1 MNGHAPPNAEG
12 RMMDQIDTD
21 EGIGLRPQRGREDD
35 AQQPAQ
41 DPIATI
47 ALAQGEEFVGGG
59 NRPISLSDPELVW
72 YVVEGAVDVFVAEYS
87 EEESASNFRQLLRA
101 GPGRL
106 IFGVGSDDT
115 LSSSVYIGKGLPDT
129 HLRRVPRSAF
139 TAPEAAE
146 LLTAQVDAWITD
158 VAATIAREVV
168 PRPRPERF
176 LTAGEEVDSVSERIL
191 STRQGV
197 VWAHC
202 PNGGAFLDTG
212 EPTGDGPGFI
222 PMSVHSWITLFSP
235 SPVKA
240 TSSRGLEAR
249 GLLFDALAEFH
260 RLALSVDEMNQ
271 RLMLVD
277 MANLQRAQV
286 QHRRQSEER
295 ARDSLFGVL
304 DTRRPLAADEGS
316 ALLSALKLV
325 GDHEGI
331 QFRVPPRWREGED
344 GNLDLAEIQR
354 VSGVRARQIKLAPDD
369 RWWLGDSGALLAFRR
384 ESGAPVALLPGL
396 SGRYRMIDP
405 ATGGSER
412 VDARLA
418 RSLEAEGRFFYRSL
432 PPEEPVRVVPLLR
445 FACRGLGRE
454 LARFILA
461 GMVVGLL
468 MLAPS
473 ILLGAVVDSVIPS
486 GSGGRLLEVALALVL
501 LAFLTALLQVL
512 QGTALMRLEALA
524 SARVG
529 AAVWD
534 RMLGLPQRFFRRF
547 ASGDLAMRAMAL
559 QGLRDQVS
567 GVVASAILSVIFL
580 LPTFILLFL
589 YDNRIGWLGLAL
601 GTLSLGVTSVIGI
614 LQLPIIRRLLETTRK
629 LAGDVLQLLNGVG
642 KLRSTG
648 SEGIGF
654 AEWAKGYRDQK
665 RTEMRLGM
673 LGEHLGAFLA
683 AAPLLAVAAVF
694 AVALGAGGTLATGDF
709 LTIYAAF
716 MVFYMAV
723 ARLGGSFSAIASIL
737 PAYEQ
742 ATPILEAVP
751 GAATE
756 GEPPPDLSGDVLID
770 HVSFRYADDG
780 PPVVDDVSIRARAG
794 EFVAIVGESGAGKS
808 TLFRLAL
815 GLESPLSGAV
825 YYDGRDLARLN
836 RRAVRS
842 QISMVVQDASMRP
855 GTVLENIVGLATDLT
870 EQDAWRAAA
879 LAAIDQDIAAM
890 PMGMHTVAG
899 SGTFAGGQIQRIM
912 LAAALVRDPSILFLD
927 EATNWLDNNS
937 QAQVMQSVADL
948 AITRFVSAHRLSTI
962 RRADSIY
969 VLQGGRV
976 VQTGTFDEL
985 IEAEGPFRN
994 LALRQMA

>member
-1 MNGHAPPNAEG
+1 MRGSEAQRPAA
-12 RMMDQIDTD
+12 DL
-21 EGIGLRPQRGREDD
+21 IG
-35 AQQPAQ
+35 A
-41 DPIATI
+41 I

-72 YVVEGAVDVFVAEYS
+72 YVVEGAVDVFVAEHS
-87 EEESASNFRQLLRA
+87 EAEAASNFRQLLRA
-101 GPGRL
+101 GPGRM
-106 IFGVGSDDT
+106 IFGVAGDDA

-129 HLRRVPRSAF
+129 HLRRVPLSAF
-139 TAPEAAE
+139 TGPKPAE
-146 LLTAQVDAWITD
+146 LLAAQIDAWITD
-158 VAATIAREVV
+158 VSATIARDVV

-176 LTAGEEVDSVSERIL
+176 LTAGEEADQVSERVL

-197 VWAHC
+197 VWASC
-202 PNGGAFLDTG
+202 PEGGAAFLDTG
-212 EPTGDGPGFI
+212 ETTGDGPGFI
-222 PMSVHSWITLFSP
+222 PVSVFSWITLFSP
-235 SPVKA
+235 SPVKV
-240 TSSRGLEAR
+240 TSSRALGAR
-249 GLLFDALAEFH
+249 GLLFSALAEFH

-286 QHRRQSEER
+286 QYRRQSEER
-295 ARDSLFGVL
+295 ARDNLFGVL
-304 DTRRPLAADEGS
+304 DARRPYAADDGA

-331 QFRVPPRWREGED
+331 DFRAPVRRGGSED
-344 GNLDLAEIQR
+344 GGLDLAEVQR
-354 VSGVRARQIKLAPDD
+354 VSGVRARQIKLSRDD
-369 RWWLGDSGALLAFRR
+369 RWWLGDSGAMLAFRR
-384 ESGAPVALLPGL
+384 DSGAPVALLPGL

-418 RSLEAEGRFFYRSL
+418 GSLAPEGRFFYRPL
-432 PPEEPVRVVPLLR
+432 PPDERVRVVPLLR

-454 LARFILA
+454 LARFILS
-461 GMVVGLL
+461 GMITGIL
-468 MLAPS
+468 MLIPP
-473 ILLGAVVDSVIPS
+473 ILLGVVVDNVIPS

-501 LAFLTALLQVL
+501 LAILTALLQIL
-512 QGTALMRLEALA
+512 QGTALMRLEAVA
-524 SARVG
+524 AARVS

-534 RMLGLPQRFFRRF
+534 RLLGLPQRFFRRF
-547 ASGDLAMRAMAL
+547 ASGDLAMRAL
-559 QGLRDQVS
+559 TFQGLRDQVS
-567 GVVASAILSVIFL
+567 GVVASTLLSVIFL

-589 YDNRIGWLGLAL
+589 YNNRIGWLGLGL
-601 GTLSLGVTSVIGI
+601 GVLSLGVTTSIGI
-614 LQLPIIRRLLETTRK
+614 LQFPIFRHLLATSRR

-654 AEWAKGYRDQK
+654 AEWAKGYREQK
-665 RTEMRLGM
+665 RTEMRLGR
-673 LGEHLGAFLA
+673 LNEHLGAFLS

-694 AVALGAGGTLATGDF
+694 TVALDGGTLATGDF

-716 MVFYMAV
+716 IVFYMAV
-723 ARLGGSFSAIASIL
+723 ARLGTSFSAVAAIL
-737 PAYEQ
+737 PSYQQ
-742 ATPILEAVP
+742 ATPILDAVP

-756 GEPPPDLSGDVLID
+756 GEPPPDLSGDVRID
-770 HVSFRYADDG
+770 HVNFRYAEDS
-780 PPVVDDVSIRARAG
+780 PPVLRDVSIHARAG

-808 TLFRLAL
+808 TLFRIAL
-815 GLESPLSGAV
+815 GLETPLSGAV

-842 QISMVVQDASMRP
+842 KISMVVQDASMRP
-855 GTVLENIVGLATDLT
+855 GTVLENIIGLATDLT

-879 LAAIDQDIAAM
+879 LAAVDQEIAAM

-899 SGTFAGGQIQRIM
+899 DGSGSFAGGQIQRIM

-927 EATNWLDNNS
+927 EATNWLDNNN

-985 IEAEGPFRN
+985 IEIEGPFRN